1 MLYDNN
7 RIQERSG
14 RTLFGRISNNIPE
27 NDVGVCRNIV
37 IIMSKFTYP
46 SYTREQMKDMHKIDI
61 ERWKKMKEVARE
73 SKIIGE
79 VNVFQGY
86 VINLNTE
93 GYTNYTRSF
102 FCRDP
107 TFVSE
112 IADKLRERFPDSKVV
127 VDDSTIGSMILLC
140 LFNYRSIT
148 IMWK

>member
-1 MLYDNN
+1 MAKSNQNKDFMLYDNN
-7 RIQERSG
+7 R
-14 RTLFGRISNNIPE
+14 
-27 NDVGVCRNIV
+27 IV

-61 ERWKKMKEVARE
+61 ERWKKMKEDVRE

-86 VINLNTE
+86 AINLNNE
-93 GYTNYTRSF
+93 GYANCTRSF
-102 FCRDP
+102 YCIDS
-107 TFVSE
+107 TYVSE

-127 VDDSTIGSMILLC
+127 VNDSTFGSMILLC